1 MKRLPQNKPQKK
13 NLGQQS
19 MSRLQLHLDADV
31 SFKALHKALLDK
43 GHDVTR
49 TPNDWM
55 ALNATDENQLLGAIA
70 HQRCILTFNIR
81 DFVALAETHPQ
92 HCGIILAAQN
102 SWTLSTLIPALDQ
115 LLTTSQASDL
125 TGQVR
130 WLNGWRT

>member
-1 MKRLPQNKPQKK
+1 
-13 NLGQQS
+13 
-19 MSRLQLHLDADV
+19 MSRLRLHLDADV

-125 TGQVR
+125 MGQVR
-130 WLNGWRT
+130 WLNEWRT